1 MPWFWWLIMGLT
13 LLLLSSAIAGWS
25 FAPWVP
31 IWSKDLPRVFALAR
45 LKPGEIFY
53 DLGCGNGKTV
63 FYAAEQYAAK
73 AIGIE
78 LSFPLWLTCRLRQI
92 VRRTPRVTFKLGNLF
107 RQDLSS
113 VDVIYVFGMPEK
125 LQHKLRAKLER
136 ELKPGSRVV
145 SYTFPIAGWQSTK
158 VDKPSPKDISIYLYQ
173 R

>member
-1 MPWFWWLIMGLT
+1 MPWFWWIITGLA
-13 LLLLSSAIAGWS
+13 LLLLSSAVAGWS

-31 IWSKDLPRVFALAR
+31 IWSKDLPRVFALAQ

-63 FYAAEQYAAK
+63 FYAAQHYAAQ

-78 LSFPLWLTCRLRQI
+78 LSLPLWLTCRLRQLWWRI
-92 VRRTPRVTFKLGNLF
+92 PGVTFRLGNLF
-107 RQDLSS
+107 RQNLSS
-113 VDVIYVFGMPEK
+113 ADVIYVFGMPEK

-145 SYTFPIAGWQSTK
+145 SYTFPIAGWQEVTK
-158 VDKPSPKDISIYLYQ
+158 DKPTAKEIAIYLYQ

>member
-1 MPWFWWLIMGLT
+1 MPWFWWVTTGLA

-31 IWSKDLPRVFALAR
+31 IWSKDLPRVFALAQ
-45 LKPGEIFY
+45 LKPGEVFY

-63 FYAAEQYAAK
+63 FYAAEQQAAN
-73 AIGIE
+73 AIGVE
-78 LSFPLWLTCRLRQI
+78 LSFPLWLTCRLRQAW
-92 VRRTPRVTFKLGNLF
+92 RRTPYVTFKLGNLF
-107 RQDLSS
+107 RQNLSS
-113 VDVIYVFGMPEK
+113 ADVIYVFGMPEK

-145 SYTFPIAGWQSTK
+145 SYTFPITGWQPTK